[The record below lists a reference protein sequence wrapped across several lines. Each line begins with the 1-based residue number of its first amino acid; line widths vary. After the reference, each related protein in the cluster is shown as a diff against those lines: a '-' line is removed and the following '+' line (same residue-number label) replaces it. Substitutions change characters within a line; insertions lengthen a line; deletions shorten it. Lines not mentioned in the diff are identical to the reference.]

1 MAGIRVFAPAT
12 VANVSCGFDAMGFA
26 LDMPGDEVDLYI
38 TDQEGMVLENEVT
51 DVDVPLK
58 PEKNS
63 TSVALQHMLKAL
75 PDPPKGLRIVFK
87 KKIWPGSGIGSSS
100 ASAAAGVYALNELL
114 DRPFS
119 RHKLVEFAMQGE
131 SAACGTAH
139 ADNVA
144 PALLGGFILIRGYE
158 PLDLVQLH
166 APAGM
171 FCTIV
176 MPEVVIRTEDAR
188 KVLPKQIDLK
198 TAIQQWGNVG
208 GLVAALAKE
217 DFELMKRSLV
227 DLVAEPARKQLIPQ
241 FDEARKVAM
250 QHGAIGF
257 GISGSGPSMFSLS
270 QQKDTAHEIAQA
282 VGRVY
287 DDIDMP
293 YRSYVSAVN
302 PTGPWVIK
310 KLD

>member
-1 MAGIRVFAPAT
+1 
-12 VANVSCGFDAMGFA
+12 MGFA
-26 LDMPGDEVDLYI
+26 LDMPGDEVDLFI
-38 TDQEGMVLENEVT
+38 CSKPGIELVNEVA
-51 DVDVPLK
+51 DVDIPLQ

-63 TSVALQHMLKAL
+63 TSVALQHMLDAM
-75 PDPPKGLRIVFK
+75 PNPPVGLKVVFR

-114 DRPFS
+114 GRPFT
-119 RHKLVEFAMQGE
+119 RHNLVNFAMQGE
-131 SAACGTAH
+131 AVACGAAH

-176 MPEVVIRTEDAR
+176 MPEVVVRTEDAR

-217 DFELMKRSLV
+217 DFELMRRSLV
-227 DLVAEPARKQLIPQ
+227 DLVAEPVRKSLIPY
-241 FDEARKVAM
+241 FDEAREASM
-250 QHGAIGF
+250 ANGAIGF
-257 GISGSGPSMFSLS
+257 GISGSGPAMFSLTNN
-270 QQKDTAHEIAQA
+270 KDVAHQIATA
-282 VGRVY
+282 VGQVY
-287 DDIDMP
+287 QGNQMP

-302 PTGPWVIK
+302 PIGPWVIK

>member
-1 MAGIRVFAPAT
+1 MKGIRVFAPAT

-26 LDMPGDEVDLYI
+26 LDMPGDEIDLFV
-38 TDQEGMVLENEVT
+38 TDTPGIVLENEVA
-51 DVDVPLK
+51 DVDIPLA

-63 TSVALQHMLKAL
+63 TSVALQAMLDAM
-75 PDPPKGLRIVFK
+75 PDVPIGVKVVFR

-114 DRPFS
+114 GRPFG
-119 RHKLVEFAMQGE
+119 RHKLVAFAMQGE
-131 SAACGTAH
+131 AAACGTAH

-171 FCTIV
+171 FCAIV

-227 DLVAEPARKQLIPQ
+227 DLVAEPVRKALIPH
-241 FDEARKVAM
+241 FDEARTAAM
-250 QHGAIGF
+250 ASNAIGF
-257 GISGSGPSMFSLS
+257 GISGSGPAMFALA
-270 QQKDTAHEIAQA
+270 QNKDIAHDVAQA
-282 VGRVY
+282 VGHVY
-287 DDIDMP
+287 QQHNLQF
-293 YRSYVSAVN
+293 RSYVSAIN
-302 PTGPWVIK
+302 PTGPWVVK
-310 KLD
+310 NLD